1 MRRYYIDFKTWEI
14 NAEDEEQAEVIA
26 IGKLRGGNIPLISSV
41 DDTDE
46 EEPLE
51 EDLIESIKLEDLRD
65 GKT

>member
-1 MRRYYIDFKTWEI
+1 MRRFYVDFKTWEI

-51 EDLIESIKLEDLRD
+51 EDLIESIKLEDMRD

>member
-1 MRRYYIDFKTWEI
+1 MRRFYVDFKTWEI